1 MRYQIADAR
10 ELTHFLLSG
19 FTAVPQPAIEKG
31 LDRYLWRY
39 ARFTYADQL
48 ADVVDEVR
56 SGLAGHFLYHK
67 KSGLIF
73 AHTEW
78 GFHQLLL
85 AHLAALH
92 KTDFRR
98 EHVIWNVH
106 QFPYA
111 DPMRQLADDC
121 VSEGYGLFLS
131 SVSNGKCITVGQ
143 AFTWEPLEL
152 AAFGNFERDVI

>member
-1 MRYQIADAR
+1 
-10 ELTHFLLSG
+10 
-19 FTAVPQPAIEKG
+19 
-31 LDRYLWRY
+31 LD
-39 ARFTYADQL
+39 D
-48 ADVVDEVR
+48 VR
-56 SGLAGHFLYHK
+56 SGLTGHFLYHK

-73 AHTEW
+73 AHTED
-78 GFHQLLL
+78 GFHQILL

-92 KTDFRR
+92 KTDFCR

-111 DPMRQLADDC
+111 DPIGHLADDC
-121 VSEGYGLFLS
+121 VREGYGLFLS
-131 SVSNGKCITVGQ
+131 SVSNEKCITVGQ

>member
-1 MRYQIADAR
+1 MRYQIADAP
-10 ELTHFLLSG
+10 ELTHLLLSG
-19 FTAVPQPAIEKG
+19 FTSVPQPAIEKG
-31 LDRYLWRY
+31 LDRYLWRH
-39 ARFTYADQL
+39 ARFAYADQL
-48 ADVVDEVR
+48 ADVLDDVR
-56 SGLAGHFLYHK
+56 SGLTGHFLYHK

-73 AHTEW
+73 AHTED
-78 GFHQLLL
+78 GFHQILL

-92 KTDFRR
+92 KTDFCR

-111 DPMRQLADDC
+111 DPMGHLADDC
-121 VSEGYGLFLS
+121 VREGYGLFLS
-131 SVSNGKCITVGQ
+131 SVSNEKCITVGQ